1 MGLRRRIACATVVL
15 AALGGSLSACGGDSK
30 PVEGLISSVDK
41 ARAAR
46 TLTSLQ
52 TGLITVQTAAAES
65 GGAPAS
71 ASNLAVALQQHDPSN
86 RYTTAP
92 PTDTGIVQV
101 VGGGGA
107 PIMLVGISGP
117 ASSPRPPEYLAA
129 WESGGTTL
137 FYVGQQPPVYTASPP
152 SGAGWSSSPP
162 QI

>member
-1 MGLRRRIACATVVL
+1 MGPRRRIACAAL
-15 AALGGSLSACGGDSK
+15 AIAALGGPLSACGGDSK
-30 PVEGLISSVDK
+30 PVEGLVSSVDK

-65 GGAPAS
+65 GGAPAT
-71 ASNLAVALQQHDPSN
+71 ATNLAVALQQHDPSN
-86 RYTTAP
+86 RYTTVP

-101 VGGGGA
+101 VGAGGG

-117 ASSPRPPEYLAA
+117 PSSPRPPYYLAA
-129 WESGGTTL
+129 WESSGTTL
-137 FYVGQQPPVYTASPP
+137 FYIGQQPPVYTASAP

>member
-1 MGLRRRIACATVVL
+1 MGLRPRIACAAVVL
-15 AALGGSLSACGGDSK
+15 AALGGSLSACGDSD
-30 PVEGLISSVDK
+30 PAEGLISNIDK

-101 VGGGGA
+101 MGGGGG
-107 PIMLVGISGP
+107 PVMLVGISGP
-117 ASSPRPPEYLAA
+117 SSSPRPLYYLAA
-129 WESGGTTL
+129 WEAGGTTL
-137 FYVGQQPPVYTASPP
+137 FYVGQQPPVYTASAP
-152 SGAGWSSSPP
+152 SGSGWSSSPP